1 MQEMLFVFN
10 LLIELALLAFQKE
23 KTGNQVEETTQETKQ
38 NFPELKK
45 ADFKIERIYQMSDTE
60 WRETQ
65 TLPER
70 QGFLCWVLSSDSAGT
85 ERRQLQLGNSNWTHT
100 RLSWKVS
107 QGSQPT
113 KCRSKAKKEESTRVR
128 RGWTPPR
135 SVAEKIPQSED

>member
-60 WRETQ
+60 
-65 TLPER
+65 
-70 QGFLCWVLSSDSAGT
+70 
-85 ERRQLQLGNSNWTHT
+85 
-100 RLSWKVS
+100 
-107 QGSQPT
+107 
-113 KCRSKAKKEESTRVR
+113 
-128 RGWTPPR
+128 
-135 SVAEKIPQSED
+135 